1 MIIWA
6 KESHEYPYLT
16 LDIRDKNE
24 KYQNIFEYVKA

>member
-1 MIIWA
+1 MIIRA

-16 LDIRDKNE
+16 LDIRNK